1 MANEL
6 TINLRSK
13 GVELLPDSD
22 RYKCRFTVRSESSN
36 RLYMVSFDMAP
47 GAGYW
52 KCSCPGC
59 LRTGQCKH
67 LTAMGLKGRQYG
79 KDLKTLKILAGA
91 SK

>member
-6 TINLRSK
+6 VVNLRAR
-13 GVELLPDSD
+13 GVQLLPDSD

-36 RLYMVSFDMAP
+36 RLYMISFDVAN

-52 KCSCPGC
+52 KCSCPGY

-67 LTAMGLKGRQYG
+67 LTAMGLKGRKYG
-79 KDLKTLKILAGA
+79 KDNKTLQILMERA
-91 SK
+91 